1 MADLMAE
8 KFPNIVRMIQ
18 YEDMIADP
26 TACLRTAAEL
36 CGLSIP
42 NGPLPTFAGDPDC
55 SAPYRELMMM
65 ELKR

>member
-1 MADLMAE
+1 MTGLMAE
-8 KFPNIVRMIQ
+8 KFPDIVRVIH

-42 NGPLPTFAGDPDC
+42 SGFFPTVAGDPDC
-55 SAPYRELMMM
+55 SAPYRQLMMM
-65 ELKR
+65 ELER